1 MSNLYSNWE
10 YGLVHETKNQKI
22 CIDGKIT
29 ILKNDHNFSKTSK
42 NFKTAKKFHEC
53 SKSSK
58 NSRIVGHP
66 ARVILGASY
75 FSQNPSFSHVEADLR
90 Y

>member
-1 MSNLYSNWE
+1 MDWF
-10 YGLVHETKNQKI
+10 TKRRIKK

-29 ILKNDHNFSKTSK
+29 TLKNDHNFSKTSK

-58 NSRIVGHP
+58 NSGIVGHP

-75 FSQNPSFSHVEADLR
+75 FSQNRSFSHVEADLR